1 MTNVN
6 VKLDEFSRHEA
17 LDRSSMILN
26 IIDTHLLQHPVIKL
40 DKELKEKV
48 TKSAEL
54 LYEVYQELGSK
65 M

>member
-6 VKLDEFSRHEA
+6 VNIDEFSKHEA
-17 LDRSSMILN
+17 LDRSAMILN